1 MWREE
6 SNGDLSAMLHGM
18 RLVVRERDGFARYLL
33 LAGPRQE
40 AGQSE
45 VLLESGSEDHVDAA
59 KERAVRRAAGV
70 ASILNG
76 ASYGVGRR

>member
-1 MWREE
+1 MEPDVWV
-6 SNGDLSAMLHGM
+6 GDLSAMLHGM

-45 VLLESGSEDHVDAA
+45 VLLESGSEDHVDAT
-59 KERAVRRAAGV
+59 KERAVRRAADV
-70 ASILNG
+70 AGILNG